1 MNSSFKS
8 PFSPQELP
16 NLSED
21 TNIKRLKTW
30 NCRSNQFLDFEN
42 IQIPSKSLHQS
53 CHLPQ
58 FSCRHCIA
66 RHWPQ
71 SYSVASTL
79 ASAQITKKLRDQ
91 EKGHPSYKAKIMPN
105 SPLIAPR
112 VSSPKGPWFPIGNPR
127 KVLGRPS
134 GFLDRARC
142 QSITLPY
149 DRVDSN
155 CKTLHPIS
163 TILACKLRK
172 PMNKNGFKTMVF
184 HRDNLPVKSNGFKT
198 MFLL

>member
-1 MNSSFKS
+1 MVQTSFYHSRASIQQLKNMNSSFKS

-91 EKGHPSYKAKIMPN
+91 EKGHPSYVNFTSHN
-105 SPLIAPR
+105 SLLNHMFRRAFMYTNAHIVRPL
-112 VSSPKGPWFPIGNPR
+112 
-127 KVLGRPS
+127 
-134 GFLDRARC
+134 RA
-142 QSITLPY
+142 L
-149 DRVDSN
+149 
-155 CKTLHPIS
+155 
-163 TILACKLRK
+163 
-172 PMNKNGFKTMVF
+172 
-184 HRDNLPVKSNGFKT
+184 
-198 MFLL
+198 